1 MRGKP
6 LNLFR
11 RGVQLGTRKTKNAK
25 GLGRGPVVLAEAYY
39 ARAQRADEA
48 LESLRRGM
56 FLAWMVWTLANMECQ
71 GHRFGESSSGERN
84 CD

>member
-1 MRGKP
+1 M
-6 LNLFR
+6 
-11 RGVQLGTRKTKNAK
+11 
-25 GLGRGPVVLAEAYY
+25 LAEAYY